1 MMFVS
6 LGCLSSTTEHVGSI
20 STSMNSRQNI
30 GASDIISAIKS
41 LSSSIA
47 NGQGGVVYN
56 VNGVTYDDGSNI
68 ADAISTLV
76 RAAKIERRI

>member
-1 MMFVS
+1 
-6 LGCLSSTTEHVGSI
+6 
-20 STSMNSRQNI
+20 MNSRQNI